1 MKKDLY
7 SIALVYISLALL
19 PAMCTSG
26 SAQTMAAT
34 KTTMFLTV
42 KKPMLGFQIS
52 YPSDWNI
59 TDNDSVITFRA
70 PKNAALVAL
79 SISHIPSKTNFT
91 LEQYTSTEISRIKS
105 VESSKD
111 RHFFNLLESTPN
123 LLSGNPGHKIVFLN
137 GTNADVVHKYKNS
150 IVWTLVDGK
159 IYKVQYTADASNF
172 AAYFS
177 TITDM
182 VNSFQIL

>member
-7 SIALVYISLALL
+7 SIALVYICLALL
-19 PAMCTSG
+19 PAMYTSG

-34 KTTMFLTV
+34 KTTTFLTV

-59 TDNDSVITFRA
+59 TDNDSVIIFRA
-70 PKNAALVAL
+70 PRNAALVTL
-79 SISHIPSKTNFT
+79 SISHIPSKNNFT
-91 LEQYTSTEISRIKS
+91 LEQYSSTEISRIKL

-111 RHFFNLLESTPN
+111 GHFFNLLESTPN

-137 GTNADVVHKYKNS
+137 GTNADAVHKHKNS

-159 IYKVQYTADASNF
+159 IYQVQYTAEASNF
-172 AAYFS
+172 PAYYS
-177 TITDM
+177 TVIDM
-182 VNSFQIL
+182 INSFQIL